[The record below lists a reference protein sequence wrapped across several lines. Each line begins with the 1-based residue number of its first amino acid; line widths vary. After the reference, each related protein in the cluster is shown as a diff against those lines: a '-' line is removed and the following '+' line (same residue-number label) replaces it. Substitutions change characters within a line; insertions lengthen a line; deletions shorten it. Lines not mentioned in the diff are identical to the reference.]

1 MKFLL
6 TSLLILLLPAVA
18 QDVIIREGVD
28 ESGNPDDYSDN
39 SRLFDVLFL
48 QYRGVF
54 RDLLGRR
61 CVYYPSCSH
70 FCQEAIESRGPVIGI
85 MMALERWT
93 RCTSAAFSHGDYR
106 IIEGNILS
114 DPVDPGEE
122 AICWGQLLL
131 PF

>member
-1 MKFLL
+1 MKLLL
-6 TSLLILLLPAVA
+6 TGLLILLLPAVA
-18 QDVIIREGVD
+18 QDVITREGID
-28 ESGNPDDYSDN
+28 ELGNPGDISSN
-39 SRLFDVLFL
+39 HLFDVLFI
-48 QYRGVF
+48 QYRGLF

-70 FCQEAIESRGPVIGI
+70 YGQEAIESRGPLFGL

-106 IIEGNILS
+106 ITEGNTLA
-114 DPVDPGEE
+114 DPVNPGEE
-122 AICWGQLLL
+122 VICWGQFLL